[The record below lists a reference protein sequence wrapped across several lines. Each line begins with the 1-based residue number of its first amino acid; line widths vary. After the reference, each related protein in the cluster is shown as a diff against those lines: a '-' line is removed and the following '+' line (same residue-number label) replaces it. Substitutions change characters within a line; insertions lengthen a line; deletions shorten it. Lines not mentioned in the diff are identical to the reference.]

1 LKGGVYIATTG
12 SVDVN
17 LDKFGNMIN
26 SSSGL
31 GSNVIGGVEDQ
42 GDLIGLAIGLSIA
55 IGLLFGVIILLLAT
69 IVVLIKR
76 TKGIGKA

>member
-1 LKGGVYIATTG
+1 
-12 SVDVN
+12 
-17 LDKFGNMIN
+17 MIN
-26 SSSGL
+26 SSAGL
-31 GSNVIGGVEDQ
+31 GENVIGGVEDQ

-55 IGLLFGVIILLLAT
+55 IGLLFGVVILLLAT